1 MTNNMKKRYI
11 FFLMASALLSAP
23 MYAQE
28 AAEGEKVSVKAS
40 VNVETVTGIVLD
52 DATGA
57 PIAGARLQVIGSRY
71 SAMTHDD
78 GSFSLKVPVDAQGRV
93 MSEVSVTGP
102 AQNSIIVGLRDRREL
117 TIRMMEKGYS
127 TKTNHEVVTPLGM
140 KEESHI
146 MSAIGIYDRDNSIS
160 VKGSAEAALNGNIA
174 GLQTQF
180 RSGTDWSG
188 ANVLLRGI
196 NSIYANNNP
205 IIVLDG
211 LIVENKE
218 FGVSMIEGQISTPFG
233 CIDIKDIDQIV
244 VLKDATSIYGAKG
257 ANGAILIRTKHTTDQ
272 ATHIDVTALTGVN
285 MQPKTLPMLSATD
298 SKRLLTE
305 VAQNSSLSAKEVN
318 NLSWVNATKPQR
330 QPDGTYLYGDYYK
343 YNQNTDWQDE
353 IFQRG
358 FKQQYSLGVTG
369 GDDIAIYGVSVG
381 FQNKEGLIKG
391 ADFQRFNARVNADIK
406 FTERIRLNANMNFV
420 YGTKNLSNEGS
431 ASNLNPLY
439 TALVKAPFTTLHSVD
454 QNNLQS
460 KAWEDVDAMGAA
472 NPAAVVNDLKA
483 ENSFYR
489 FMGSYNVEVDLGKGL
504 TLSENFGLDFNKERE
519 EIFHPT
525 IGIPYASLATSDVHN
540 EAIHR
545 VERLFNIMNEVRL
558 NYNRRVADHLFDAT
572 VGMRALFS
580 KTEDDFGKGYNSASN
595 AYQTIGAGDQ
605 TLHQIGG
612 AIGNANWVS
621 YYGNLDY
628 NWKSRYFL
636 QATLSADAS
645 SRFGKEVSTFQLYP
659 GVNAG
664 WLASNE
670 AFFQSASWI
679 DLLKVR
685 AGWNMAGN
693 DDVTNYSNRLYYK
706 SVRFLVNNGDVL
718 GAIENMNI
726 KPERSQKMNVGIDA
740 AFLNNRLNL
749 SVDLYKTNI
758 TDMLTYSQIPAYT
771 GMNYI
776 LSNGGEMENRGVEVS
791 VGGRLFTN
799 KHFSWDMTLNLAHN
813 VNEIT
818 NLETGSFMTS
828 VGDGTVISRV
838 GSAAGVFYGY
848 KTNGVYGTTAEAKE
862 DDLYTMVGANKEAF
876 QAGDVRFV
884 DQEKDHVIDAK
895 DCVEIGDP
903 TPALHGGLTS
913 VMKSHGFALQAD
925 FTFALGN
932 DIYNYTRSQLESMS
946 SFQNQTKNT
955 LLRWRTE
962 GDKTAYPR
970 ASYGD
975 PHKNNRFS
983 DRWIE
988 DGSFLKLKSVTLS
1001 YDFNL
1006 KSEVITGLTVYGTC
1020 ENLFCAT
1027 KYSGYDPE
1035 ICCSS
1040 SNNPLYQGVDAFT
1053 TPTART
1059 FYIGLKLGL

>member
-1 MTNNMKKRYI
+1 MTNNMKKRYM

-23 MYAQE
+23 MSAQE
-28 AAEGEKVSVKAS
+28 AETSEKVSVKAN
-40 VNVETVTGIVLD
+40 VNVETVTGIVVD

-57 PIAGARLQVIGSRY
+57 PIAGARLQVVGDRY
-71 SAMTHDD
+71 SAMTKDD
-78 GSFSLKVPVDAQGRV
+78 GSFSLKVPTDSQGRV

-102 AQNSIIVGLRDRREL
+102 AQNSIIIGLRNRREL
-117 TIRMMEKGYS
+117 TIRLMEKGY
-127 TKTNHEVVTPLGM
+127 TTNTNRLVYTPLGM
-140 KEESHI
+140 KEESHQV
-146 MSAIGIYDRDNSIS
+146 SAIGIYDQDNSIS

-188 ANVLLRGI
+188 ANILLRGT

-211 LIVENKE
+211 LIIENKE
-218 FGVSMIEGQISTPFG
+218 FGVSMVEGQISTPFG

-244 VLKDATSIYGAKG
+244 VLKDAASIYGAKG

-272 ATHIDVTALTGVN
+272 ATHIDVTALAGIN
-285 MQPKTLPMLSATD
+285 MQPKTLPMLGASD

-305 VAQNSSLSAKEVN
+305 IAQSSSLSAKEVN
-318 NLSWVNATKPQR
+318 NLSWVNATMPQR
-330 QPDGTYLYGDYYK
+330 QPDGSYLYSDYYK

-369 GDDIAIYGVSVG
+369 GDDVAIYGVSVG
-381 FQNKEGLIKG
+381 FQNKEGLVKG

-406 FTERIRLNANMNFV
+406 FTDRIRFNTNMNFV

-431 ASNLNPLY
+431 VSNLNPLY

-454 QNNLQS
+454 ENNRSS
-460 KAWEDVDAMGAA
+460 KAWEDVDALGAA
-472 NPAAVVNDLKA
+472 NPAAVINDMVA

-489 FMGSYNVEVDLGKGL
+489 FMGSYNIEADLGKGF
-504 TLSENFGLDFNKERE
+504 TLSENFGIDFNKERE
-519 EIFHPT
+519 VIFHPT
-525 IGIPYASLATSDVHN
+525 IGIPYANLATADVTN
-540 EAIHR
+540 EQIHR
-545 VERLFNIMNEVRL
+545 VERLFNILSETRL
-558 NYNRRVADHLFDAT
+558 NYNKRLADHLFDAT
-572 VGMRALFS
+572 VGFRYLHS
-580 KTEDDFGKGYNSASN
+580 TTEDDYGKGYNSASN

-605 TLHQIGG
+605 SLHQIGG
-612 AIGNANWVS
+612 AIGNANWMS
-621 YYGNLDY
+621 IYGNLDY
-628 NWKSRYFL
+628 SWRSRYFL
-636 QATLSADAS
+636 QATVSADAS
-645 SRFGKEVSTFQLYP
+645 SRYGDEVAALQIYP

-670 AFFQSASWI
+670 EFLKSASWL
-679 DLLKVR
+679 DMLKVR
-685 AGWNMAGN
+685 AGWNVAGN
-693 DDVTNYSNRLYYK
+693 DDITNYSNRLYYR
-706 SVRFLVNNGDVL
+706 STSFLTSNGLVL
-718 GAIENMNI
+718 GALENEEI
-726 KPERSQKMNVGIDA
+726 KPERSQKMNIGIDA

-749 SVDLYKTNI
+749 SVDLYKTSI
-758 TDMLTYSQIPAYT
+758 TDMLTYSQVPTYT
-771 GMNYI
+771 GMSTM
-776 LSNGGEMENRGVEVS
+776 LRNGGEMENKGVEVN
-791 VGGRLFTN
+791 VRGRVYAN
-799 KHFSWDMTLNLAHN
+799 KHFSWDMNLNLAHN

-818 NLETGSFMTS
+818 SLETGAFLSN
-828 VGDGTVISRV
+828 VGDGSVISHV

-848 KTNGVYGTTAEAKE
+848 KTNGVYGTSAEAASAG
-862 DDLYTMVGANKEAF
+862 LYTMVGANKEAF

-884 DQEKDHVIDAK
+884 NQNNDNLID
-895 DCVEIGDP
+895 DNDRVVIGDP
-903 TPALHGGLTS
+903 TPVLHGGLTS
-913 VMKSHGFALQAD
+913 VMKSHGFTLQAD
-925 FTFALGN
+925 FTFAYGN

-946 SFQNQTKNT
+946 SYANQTKNT

-962 GDKTAYPR
+962 GDVVSYPR

-975 PHKNNRFS
+975 PHQNNRFS

-1006 KSEVITGLTVYGTC
+1006 KSEIITGLTVYGTC

-1053 TPTART
+1053 TPTSRT

>member
-23 MYAQE
+23 ISAQE
-28 AAEGEKVSVKAS
+28 VESPEKVSVKVNA
-40 VNVETVTGIVLD
+40 NVETVTGVVVD

-57 PIAGARLQVIGSRY
+57 PIAGARLQVVGDRY
-71 SAMTHDD
+71 SAMTKDD
-78 GSFSLKVPVDAQGRV
+78 GSFSLKVPTDAQGRV
-93 MSEVSVTGP
+93 MAEVSVTGP
-102 AQNSIIVGLRDRREL
+102 AQNSIIVGLRNRRDL
-117 TIRMMEKGYS
+117 TIRLMEKGYE
-127 TKTNHEVVTPLGM
+127 TPTNRLVYTPLGM
-140 KEESHI
+140 KEESHL
-146 MSAIGIYDRDNSIS
+146 MSAVGIYDRDNSIS

-188 ANVLLRGI
+188 ANILLRGI
-196 NSIYANNNP
+196 NSIYANSNP
-205 IIVLDG
+205 LIILDG
-211 LIVENKE
+211 LIIENQE
-218 FGVSMIEGQISTPFG
+218 FGTSMIEGQISTPFG

-244 VLKDATSIYGAKG
+244 VLKDAASIYGAKG

-285 MQPKTLPMLSATD
+285 MQPKMLPMLNATD

-305 VAQNSSLSAKEVN
+305 VAQSSSLSAKEVN
-318 NLSWVNATKPQR
+318 NLSWVNANKPLR
-330 QPDGTYLYGDYYK
+330 QPDGSYLYKDYYK

-369 GDDIAIYGVSVG
+369 GDDVAIYGVSVG

-406 FTERIRLNANMNFV
+406 FTDRIRLNTNMNFV
-420 YGTKNLSNEGS
+420 YGSKNLSNEGA
-431 ASNLNPLY
+431 ASTLNPLY

-454 QNNLQS
+454 ENNRSS
-460 KAWEDVDAMGAA
+460 KAWEDVDALGAA
-472 NPAAVVNDLKA
+472 NPAAVVSDMVS

-489 FMGSYNVEVDLGKGL
+489 FMGSYNIEADLWKGW
-504 TLSENFGLDFNKERE
+504 TLSENFGIDFNKERE
-519 EIFHPT
+519 VIFHPT
-525 IGIPYASLATSDVHN
+525 IGIPYKKLPTADVTN
-540 EAIHR
+540 EQIHR
-545 VERLFNIMNEVRL
+545 VERLFNILSETRL
-558 NYNRRVADHLFDAT
+558 NYNKRVGTHLFDAT
-572 VGMRALFS
+572 AGFRYFHS
-580 KTEDDFGKGYNSASN
+580 TTEDDYGKGYNSASN

-605 TLHQIGG
+605 SLHQIGG
-612 AIGNANWVS
+612 SIGNANWMS
-621 YYGNLDY
+621 IYANLDY
-628 NWKSRYFL
+628 NWQSRYFAEL
-636 QATLSADAS
+636 TVSADAS
-645 SRFGKEVSTFQLYP
+645 SRYGSDVSTFQVYP

-664 WLASNE
+664 WLISNE
-670 AFFQSASWI
+670 EFLQSASWI
-679 DLLKVR
+679 DLLKLR
-685 AGWNMAGN
+685 AGFNITGN
-693 DDVTNYSNRLYYK
+693 DDVSNYSNRLYYK
-706 SVRFLVNNGDVL
+706 STHFLTSNGLVM
-718 GAIENMNI
+718 GALENENI

-740 AFLNNRLNL
+740 AFLNNRINL
-749 SVDLYKTNI
+749 SVDLYKTAI
-758 TDMLTYSQIPAYT
+758 SDMLTFSQVPSYT
-771 GMNYI
+771 GMNTM
-776 LSNGGEMENRGVEVS
+776 LQNGGEMENRGIEFS
-791 VGGRLFTN
+791 VGGRVFAN
-799 KHFSWDMTLNLAHN
+799 KHFVWDMNLNLAHN

-818 NLETGSFMTS
+818 KLETGAFQSN
-828 VGDGTVISRV
+828 VGDGAVITRV

-848 KTNGVYGTTAEAKE
+848 KTKGVYSTSAEASA
-862 DDLYTMVGANKEAF
+862 DALYTMVGANKIAF
-876 QAGDVRFV
+876 EAGDVRFV
-884 DQEKDHVIDAK
+884 DQNDDHIINDA
-895 DCVEIGDP
+895 DRVVIGDASP
-903 TPALHGGLTS
+903 KLHGGLSS
-913 VMKSHGFALQAD
+913 VMKSHGFTLLAD

-946 SFQNQTKNT
+946 SFSNQTKNT

-975 PHKNNRFS
+975 SHQNNRFS

-1020 ENLFCAT
+1020 ENVFCAT

-1035 ICCSS
+1035 ICTSS